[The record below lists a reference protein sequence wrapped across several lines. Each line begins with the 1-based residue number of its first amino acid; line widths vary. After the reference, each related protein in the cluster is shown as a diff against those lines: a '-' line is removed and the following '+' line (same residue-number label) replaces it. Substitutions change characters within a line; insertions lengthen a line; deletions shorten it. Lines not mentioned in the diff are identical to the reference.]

1 MNDLDA
7 LTPFTRNTSLVNFLP
22 VPRYL
27 FAMRLSSTALL
38 LYILLLDRASLS
50 KQNGWHNREGWVYLI
65 YPVAEL
71 ARVLGGRPYLYNLE
85 ARQGMLT
92 LPHVWRGRNLR
103 ILKAPLLRILQGGME
118 HDSHFYRG

>member
-38 LYILLLDRASLS
+38 LYILLFYTMFFYVPNALT
-50 KQNGWHNREGWVYLI
+50 GFI
-65 YPVAEL
+65 YA
-71 ARVLGGRPYLYNLE
+71 
-85 ARQGMLT
+85 T
-92 LPHVWRGRNLR
+92 
-103 ILKAPLLRILQGGME
+103 
-118 HDSHFYRG
+118 F